1 MPDLPLS
8 GIRVVEPGQVWALP
22 YAIAPLAM
30 YGAEVI
36 KVESTVRPDS
46 SRGGPQPDN
55 RVEGDAW
62 NHGGAYHEVNRN
74 KLGIT
79 LNLNTQRG
87 KDLFKELV
95 NVSDVVAQNF
105 PPRVMRNFGLDYPE
119 LKKVKRDIIVLDST
133 AYGSTGPWQN
143 YIGYG
148 SSIQAVTGLT
158 YLTGY
163 EDGGPV
169 QGGILYNDIL
179 GAQTATYAIL
189 LAIAQ
194 RERTG
199 EGQWID
205 LSQYQAGVV
214 QLGEAFMDYTMN
226 ERIPT
231 RRGNSHSNF
240 APYGVYPCSGDDS
253 WVAITITS
261 DAEWLNFRRVVKE
274 DWAKDTEFE
283 STTGRLKHR
292 QKLDAG
298 ITKWTSS
305 RYKHEV
311 MRRLQSS
318 GVACGAVNN
327 TREIATDP
335 HLGDRNFFRVSNH
348 PSPVGPRP
356 HASPLFKLMGVQLP
370 PDRVAPT
377 LGQHNRYVLCD
388 ILGYNDGEF
397 RKLEEAHVMG
407 RVPDN
412 PGVTPPPDPEALL
425 RMGFLAEYDRDY
437 KKRLGIE
444 PHGSPYKK
452 GQ

>member
-1 MPDLPLS
+1 MPDLPFS
-8 GIRVVEPGQVWALP
+8 GIRIIEPGQVWALP
-22 YAIAPLAM
+22 YAINPLAA

-46 SRGGPQPDN
+46 SRGGPQPDSQ
-55 RVEGDAW
+55 VEGDAW

-74 KLGIT
+74 KLGIS

-95 NVSDVVAQNF
+95 SVSDVVAQNF

-119 LKKVKRDIIVLDST
+119 LKKIKKDIIVLDST

-179 GAQTATYAIL
+179 GALTATYAIL
-189 LAIAQ
+189 LAIAH

-231 RRGNSHSNF
+231 RRGNSHPNF
-240 APYGVYPCSGDDS
+240 APYGLFPCSGDDA

-261 DAEWLNFRRVVKE
+261 DAEWMNFRRAVGE
-274 DWAKDTEFE
+274 QWADDVELE
-283 STTGRLKHR
+283 STEGRTLHR
-292 QKLDAG
+292 ESLDAS
-298 ITKWTSS
+298 IRKWTYS
-305 RYKHEV
+305 RDKHEV
-311 MRRLQSS
+311 MRQLQTA

-327 TREIATDP
+327 TREITTDP
-335 HLGDRNFFRVSNH
+335 HLGDRGFFRISNH
-348 PSPVGPRP
+348 PEPIGPRP
-356 HASPLFKLMGVQLP
+356 HASPLFNLMGVQRP
-370 PDRVAPT
+370 PDRLAPT
-377 LGQHNRYVLCD
+377 LGQHNRYVICD
-388 ILGYNDGEF
+388 ILGYNDEQY
-397 RKLEEAHVMG
+397 RKLEEAQVIG
-407 RVPDN
+407 QIPN
-412 PGVTPPPDPEALL
+412 NQGVTPPPDPEALL

-437 KKRLGIE
+437 KKRLGID
-444 PHGSPYKK
+444 PGDMK
-452 GQ
+452 